1 MLFLLLK
8 WVVLTL
14 IIIFT
19 AWIVPGIEVDGYI
32 AALIVAAV
40 IALINVSLRPALN
53 LITLP
58 INILTLGLFT
68 LVINALL
75 LMFVSYLV
83 PGFEVEGFWSAFWG
97 ALLMTILSVGLSFI

>member
-8 WVVLTL
+8 WIVLTL
-14 IIIFT
+14 IVVFA
-19 AWIVPGIEVDGYI
+19 AWVIPGLEVDGYLS
-32 AALIVAAV
+32 ALIVAAV

-83 PGFEVEGFWSAFWG
+83 PGFEVEGFWAAFWG
-97 ALLMTILSVGLSFI
+97 ALLMSILSVGISFI